1 MIVGISSNIKRHYEN
16 YCDFVDYYWIN
27 YFKKKNIKFLVF
39 PNSKLSTKSILNS
52 NKKHL
57 NLIILQGGNDIF
69 DSSKEIKNR
78 NDNENLII
86 KFAIANNIP
95 LLGVCRGM
103 QLINLYFGGKII
115 KKKRHMR
122 TKHNVNFSNKK
133 FFKLNNLNVNSF
145 HNFCITNYSIGKN
158 LEVIS
163 KADDQTIELF
173 RHNRHK
179 IYGVMWHPERSK
191 SSLFLDKLIDF
202 CK

>member
-1 MIVGISSNIKRHYEN
+1 M
-16 YCDFVDYYWIN
+16 
-27 YFKKKNIKFLVF
+27 
-39 PNSKLSTKSILNS
+39 STKSILNS

-115 KKKRHMR
+115 KKK
-122 TKHNVNFSNKK
+122 KAYANK
-133 FFKLNNLNVNSF
+133 
-145 HNFCITNYSIGKN
+145 T
-158 LEVIS
+158 
-163 KADDQTIELF
+163 
-173 RHNRHK
+173 
-179 IYGVMWHPERSK
+179 
-191 SSLFLDKLIDF
+191 
-202 CK
+202 